1 MKMKDNKHPQDQK
14 IDYKARL
21 SNITDPAKRAEE
33 CCRISDEIFA
43 AKKKRLGIWFHFVH
57 FLNNFRDRFLYKE
70 RKIFR

>member
-1 MKMKDNKHPQDQK
+1 MKMKDNKTPQGQ
-14 IDYKARL
+14 ITDYKERL
-21 SNITDPAKRAEE
+21 RKISDPVKRAEE
-33 CCRISDEIFA
+33 GCRIADEIFA